1 MATMS
6 HRDLKQLEGRL
17 DKGLGKIRARKVQF
31 TRSIFMVG
39 MVENNYFVSLTTE
52 IYITCRT
59 NCYVLKLSTCRDG

>member
-31 TRSIFMVG
+31 TRSISWLVC
-39 MVENNYFVSLTTE
+39 LKITTL
-52 IYITCRT
+52 Y
-59 NCYVLKLSTCRDG
+59 L

>member
-31 TRSIFMVG
+31 ATNSCIVDFV
-39 MVENNYFVSLTTE
+39 VKNYFVYPVPELH
-52 IYITCRT
+52 I
-59 NCYVLKLSTCRDG
+59 

>member
-31 TRSIFMVG
+31 PT
-39 MVENNYFVSLTTE
+39 
-52 IYITCRT
+52 
-59 NCYVLKLSTCRDG
+59 STSMLD

>member
-31 TRSIFMVG
+31 P
-39 MVENNYFVSLTTE
+39 TTTHPWL
-52 IYITCRT
+52 IRFKITI
-59 NCYVLKLSTCRDG
+59 LFL

>member
-31 TRSIFMVG
+31 PTITYMVYW
-39 MVENNYFVSLTTE
+39 VENNYLVSLTTE
-52 IYITCRT
+52 LYIPAERIAVC
-59 NCYVLKLSTCRDG
+59 